1 MRRHRDE
8 VLGGKCGSR
17 CRQLKKHPPAR
28 RLATLLATAR
38 HLQTK
43 TIDDTLELL
52 DLFVVTKL
60 FGKTRREADKRKVR
74 HHPKLA
80 KASAR
85 LASAVAVLFEAT
97 DSLPSEKCVLV
108 E

>member
-1 MRRHRDE
+1 MSARAA
-8 VLGGKCGSR
+8 
-17 CRQLKKHPPAR
+17 QLKKHPPAR

-74 HHPKLA
+74 HHPNQGLGPA
-80 KASAR
+80 GIGGR
-85 LASAVAVLFEAT
+85 GAVRGDRQSPLREVRAGRVT
-97 DSLPSEKCVLV
+97 GVDVTGSK
-108 E
+108 

>member
-1 MRRHRDE
+1 MSARAA
-8 VLGGKCGSR
+8 
-17 CRQLKKHPPAR
+17 QLKKHPPAR

-52 DLFVVTKL
+52 DLFMVTKL

-85 LASAVAVLFEAT
+85 LASAGRGAVRGDRQSPLREVRAGRVT
-97 DSLPSEKCVLV
+97 GVDVTGSK
-108 E
+108 

>member
-1 MRRHRDE
+1 MSARAA
-8 VLGGKCGSR
+8 
-17 CRQLKKHPPAR
+17 QLKKHPPAR